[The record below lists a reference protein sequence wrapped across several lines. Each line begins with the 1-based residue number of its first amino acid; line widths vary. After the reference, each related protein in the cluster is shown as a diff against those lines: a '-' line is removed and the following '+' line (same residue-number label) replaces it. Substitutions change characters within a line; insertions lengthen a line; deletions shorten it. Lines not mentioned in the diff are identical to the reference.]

1 MSFSIDIISITKND
15 FDGIYRTVR
24 STQKLRSYA
33 EENNIA
39 LQQIVID
46 GSDAAIA
53 EKVKKFSQDQA
64 RVSYRYEPKPGI
76 SVAFNRG
83 IQESGSEW
91 IWMLNGGD
99 ELLGDAPIQTLLDI
113 TNKTGSDVV
122 IFSGKNRGN
131 LQHTRPMAKLWPV
144 VYCWIIHN
152 AALVRRK
159 VLLEFGGYRE
169 DYKIAMDAEL
179 WIRIFGYYKQ
189 ADVID
194 IPLVNFEGGGIS
206 DNLVNRSIESKKML
220 WDNKRLLWERL
231 FDYPRICWEAWNS
244 YSLKAGKAK

>member
-15 FDGIYRTVR
+15 FDGIRRTVR

-39 LQQIVID
+39 LRQIVID
-46 GSDAAIA
+46 GSDAKTAT
-53 EKVKKFSQDQA
+53 EVKKITQDQA
-64 RVSYRYEPKPGI
+64 RVSYCFESKPGI

-83 IQESGSEW
+83 IRESGAEW

-99 ELLGDAPIQTLLDI
+99 ELLDDAPIQTLLDV

-194 IPLVNFEGGGIS
+194 IPLVNLEGGGIS
-206 DNLVNRSIESKKML
+206 DNLAKRSIESKKML
-220 WDNKRLLWERL
+220 WDNKRLLWDRL
-231 FDYPRICWEAWNS
+231 FYYPRICWEAWNS
-244 YSLKAGKAK
+244 YSKAAKG